1 MRLFYLMIFLF
12 FSYPTYAV
20 DNTVI
25 QFNSGEVE
33 VCTSATDMDTCDY
46 VKVSRLPDPK
56 KVTIRVLD
64 FTEEGMVKLNINGQI
79 KYIHQMDLKLS
90 ARATV
95 SEPCVDKE
103 FNSRADK
110 NTYATHGIMDKC
122 DAK

>member
-1 MRLFYLMIFLF
+1 
-12 FSYPTYAV
+12 
-20 DNTVI
+20 
-25 QFNSGEVE
+25 
-33 VCTSATDMDTCDY
+33 

-56 KVTIRVLD
+56 KVTIKVLD

-110 NTYATHGIMDKC
+110 NTYATHGMMDKC

>member
-1 MRLFYLMIFLF
+1 
-12 FSYPTYAV
+12 
-20 DNTVI
+20 
-25 QFNSGEVE
+25 
-33 VCTSATDMDTCDY
+33 
-46 VKVSRLPDPK
+46 
-56 KVTIRVLD
+56 
-64 FTEEGMVKLNINGQI
+64 MVKLNINGQI

-110 NTYATHGIMDKC
+110 NTYATHGMMDKC

>member
-1 MRLFYLMIFLF
+1 MRKLLWAILLLYTVP
-12 FSYPTYAV
+12 SGATV
-20 DNTVI
+20 NTVVKYSSSEI
-25 QFNSGEVE
+25 E
-33 VCTSATDMDTCDY
+33 VCTSPTELETCAF
-46 VKVSRLPDPK
+46 VKASTLPDPSEEQIEVLE
-56 KVTIRVLD
+56 VTKH
-64 FTEEGMVKLNINGQI
+64 GMVKLKLNGAI